1 MKNDIFKPANFRTSK
16 DNLTREE
23 ELALRSLKSSENILR
38 IQDKGSRFFVL
49 SQQEYQNK
57 ILRQLDNDLHY
68 DGLHSDPTLNHFEV
82 VKEWSRKLF
91 SEGQISLRG
100 PYLCLGM

>member
-1 MKNDIFKPANFRTSK
+1 MKNDIFKHANFRTSK

-82 VKEWSRKLF
+82 VKEWSRKWF

>member
-38 IQDKGSRFFVL
+38 IQDKDSRFFVL

-57 ILRQLDNDLHY
+57 MLRQLDNDLHY

-82 VKEWSRKLF
+82 VKEWSRKCF
-91 SEGQISLRG
+91 SEGQMSLRG

>member
-1 MKNDIFKPANFRTSK
+1 MD
-16 DNLTREE
+16 
-23 ELALRSLKSSENILR
+23 
-38 IQDKGSRFFVL
+38 
-49 SQQEYQNK
+49 K

-82 VKEWSRKLF
+82 VKEWSRKWF

>member
-23 ELALRSLKSSENILR
+23 ELALRSLK
-38 IQDKGSRFFVL
+38 SRFFVL

-82 VKEWSRKLF
+82 VKEWSRKRF